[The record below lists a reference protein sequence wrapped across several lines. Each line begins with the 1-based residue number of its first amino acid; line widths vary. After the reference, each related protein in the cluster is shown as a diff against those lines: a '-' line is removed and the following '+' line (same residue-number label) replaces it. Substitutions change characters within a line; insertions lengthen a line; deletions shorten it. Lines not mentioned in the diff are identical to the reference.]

1 MSRQATSLSRGAVAA
16 MLDGMTLGDS
26 KDRPVQM
33 TPLDSSERAGT
44 DPEGEAPKAF
54 VEPVSVTLNDAGDA
68 AGWVSKESVDHLWL
82 EVGGELV
89 SELWVVDITVRAW
102 GTELRSAGIAG
113 VATPKPHRTKG
124 YARRLMEACERF
136 TADRRY
142 EISTLFGIPDFYH
155 RFGYAT
161 ICPEFEIRIELDAL
175 EMDGPSASLEEVRRS
190 DWDAIGRLCNASYAA
205 LDGTVVRHEG
215 AWRAP
220 RQGSDW
226 DRTPQALVSRDAHG
240 RPAAYA
246 VVDKELKDGCLAVSD
261 AAATSDPAAEALAV
275 GLGQL
280 ARASGASALLAR
292 LHPRTGLGPL
302 LTRYGG
308 AAVTTRPDNAG
319 YMARIVDL
327 ESILRKCTPALT
339 ARASASDRPV
349 PSTLNVRTEVGDSCI
364 ALGGP
369 APPAELSVGR
379 MGLVQL
385 LFGYQTFEK
394 LRETGT
400 AHASGVADEVLAALF
415 PRNDGYCFWPDR
427 Y

>member
-1 MSRQATSLSRGAVAA
+1 M
-16 MLDGMTLGDS
+16 LGDMS
-26 KDRPVQM
+26 WGNLRDAPIEITARDNPQ
-33 TPLDSSERAGT
+33 RFGT

-54 VEPVSVTLNDAGDA
+54 VEPESVTLNDAGDA

-82 EVGGELV
+82 EVGGEMV
-89 SELWVVDITVRAW
+89 SELWVVDVTVRAW
-102 GTELRSAGIAG
+102 GAELRSAGIAG
-113 VATPKPHRTKG
+113 VATPAPHRMKG

-136 TADRRY
+136 TADQGY
-142 EISTLFGIPDFYH
+142 DISTLFGIPDFYH

-161 ICPEFEIRIELDAL
+161 ICPEYEIRIELDAL
-175 EMDGPSASLEEVRRS
+175 KMDGPAASLEEVRPS
-190 DWDAIGRLCNASYAA
+190 DWDPIARMCNAAYAA

-215 AWRAP
+215 AWRGP

-226 DRTPQALVSRDAHG
+226 DRTPRALVSRDPHG

-246 VVDKELKDGCLAVSD
+246 VVDAELTERCLAVSD
-261 AAATSDPAAEALAV
+261 AAASDDAAAELLAN
-275 GLGQL
+275 GLAQL

-308 AAVTTRPDNAG
+308 PAATTRPDNAG
-319 YMARIVDL
+319 YMTRIVDL
-327 ESILRKCTPALT
+327 EAVLRKCTPALT
-339 ARASASDRPV
+339 ARASAGDFPV
-349 PSTLNVRTEVGDSCI
+349 PESLYLKTDIGDSRI
-364 ALGGP
+364 ALGGE
-369 APPAELSVGR
+369 APPAELCVDR

-400 AHASGVADEVLAALF
+400 AHASGVSDEVLAGLF
-415 PRNDGYCFWPDR
+415 PRNDGYCFGPDR